1 MSEETHA
8 LTKESLYWEGAPR
21 RKQEGEG
28 AQEEAPHVARGLR
41 VCGDGCR
48 FRVVF
53 AQSL

>member
-8 LTKESLYWEGAPR
+8 LTEKSLYWEGAPR
-21 RKQEGEG
+21 RRQEGEG
-28 AQEEAPHVARGLR
+28 TQEAPHVAHGLR
-41 VCGDGCR
+41 VCGDGFR